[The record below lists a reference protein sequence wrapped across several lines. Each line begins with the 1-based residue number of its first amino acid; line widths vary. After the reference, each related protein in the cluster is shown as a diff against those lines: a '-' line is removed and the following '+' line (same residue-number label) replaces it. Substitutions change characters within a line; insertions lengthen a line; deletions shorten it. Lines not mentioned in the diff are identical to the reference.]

1 MLKYALAIHSSPHR
15 TTLTGLRPQPS
26 RVRPPRVCV
35 RPSRRPL
42 PIQPKRRA
50 PIVASF
56 GYAAPSPTAQL
67 GPFHFERREPGPRD
81 VEIEILYCGVCHADL
96 HLARDEQGGAVYP
109 VVPGH
114 EIVGRVTRVES
125 EVAHFFCAEHGI
137 TADVEVIRM
146 DQIDQA

>member
-1 MLKYALAIHSSPHR
+1 M
-15 TTLTGLRPQPS
+15 
-26 RVRPPRVCV
+26 
-35 RPSRRPL
+35 
-42 PIQPKRRA
+42 
-50 PIVASF
+50 VATF
-56 GYAAPSPTAQL
+56 GYGASSPTAPL
-67 GPFHFERREPGPRD
+67 GPFRFERREPGPRD

-125 EVAHFFCAEHGI
+125 GVAHFFCVEHGI
-137 TADVEVIRM
+137 TADVEMIRM